1 MASAASPTT
10 SAYADA
16 KANIRDTV
24 KWLAASF
31 AAIAAVVVAGSSLS
45 GIGQLELG
53 SWRLWVALAA
63 LAIGFLCVARALY
76 RILQL
81 LRADG
86 LFASDLANASHSDA
100 ELQPILDVIQRHH
113 TDLLPHGYGSFR
125 NLWEKAED
133 VKGEM
138 DKLSKSG
145 QANQPQFK
153 VYEQYLADLE
163 ARIYRLLD
171 FALYMRQ
178 CDRVEAAQ
186 RPLFFLG
193 GTALVAL
200 AVFAYAANPPKTE
213 STPAPALVILD
224 RDRPGPETTV
234 QFPPVRFA
242 TGSAKVSTDG
252 LDAIAK
258 ARDFAKANGEY
269 VLLLRAYT
277 DTVAS
282 DATNRTLAR
291 RRADEVRRLLLE
303 PGGLP
308 PTQVYVTELS
318 EKALP
323 RLTKDEVAEERNRSV
338 EILVGKAARIEK
350 RAAQ

>member
-1 MASAASPTT
+1 
-10 SAYADA
+10 
-16 KANIRDTV
+16 
-24 KWLAASF
+24 
-31 AAIAAVVVAGSSLS
+31 
-45 GIGQLELG
+45 
-53 SWRLWVALAA
+53 
-63 LAIGFLCVARALY
+63 
-76 RILQL
+76 
-81 LRADG
+81 
-86 LFASDLANASHSDA
+86 
-100 ELQPILDVIQRHH
+100 
-113 TDLLPHGYGSFR
+113 
-125 NLWEKAED
+125 
-133 VKGEM
+133 
-138 DKLSKSG
+138 
-145 QANQPQFK
+145 
-153 VYEQYLADLE
+153 
-163 ARIYRLLD
+163 
-171 FALYMRQ
+171 
-178 CDRVEAAQ
+178 
-186 RPLFFLG
+186 
-193 GTALVAL
+193 
-200 AVFAYAANPPKTE
+200 
-213 STPAPALVILD
+213 
-224 RDRPGPETTV
+224 V